1 MFSIGAAILPG
12 QQPVAKAGINGS
24 QILFSCHSPM
34 GRVIIKGENQH
45 GNNVTWQGEGQ
56 PSEVYV
62 SQVFTQGWWWKGWV
76 VIDWY
81 DKNVGKWYSNNLY
94 VEPVWSDDTFYL
106 GCSHGS
112 V

>member
-1 MFSIGAAILPG
+1 MRILRKGLRPLLIACFLAVMFSIGAAILPG

-56 PSEVYV
+56 PSLY
-62 SQVFTQGWWWKGWV
+62 SRLV
-76 VIDWY
+76 VERM
-81 DKNVGKWYSNNLY
+81 GSN
-94 VEPVWSDDTFYL
+94 
-106 GCSHGS
+106 
-112 V
+112 